1 MAVEIKNT
9 KYFYPPRPGNGAGTF
24 SDNIVGLQTVEGG
37 GLTQGNFE
45 FTTGVTE
52 KVNRTFNVGAFSEPM
67 SLDMMGID
75 SLEESRRILATQFRV
90 YPNYDISQVLN
101 FSMYGSLSE
110 RFRVSIT
117 KIINYFPASLDVLFN
132 NDDFTTGSTAY
143 DIVYDSQNDET
154 YFKVDVSRINNPFDI
169 DYSIS
174 AATNLSIRE
183 ISVSPYRN
191 LYNTYLDY
199 CVSVDDNI
207 FNILAFVPSETLSL
221 GYIQFYVSGTPFGT
235 TATTYNND
243 FEIRPNDFIVDKV
256 FQESFDEVEKF
267 LLNRLVR
274 PEYTAVFQVPQ
285 QNEFGQTYTEYKQV
299 TWPKQGRWNLD
310 IRSFL
315 FDNYLEEIQAIA
327 VNLDSFKTNLI
338 SRFLVTD
345 SLKEFDTLG
354 HKVEK
359 IFQIYGRSF
368 DQIKQFID
376 GLAYMNSV
384 NYNPSNDIPSEL
396 LVNLSRTLGWSSNF
410 SPITNE
416 DFLGSVFGNTSTPT
430 YPGYARALTPTE
442 LNYAYYRNLILNAS
456 YLFKSK
462 GTRRSIEFLLRLIGA
477 PDSLIEF
484 NEHIYLADQKI
495 NLDQFENQWAQISGG
510 TYVDNVPSYLP
521 GETYKIRGQLY
532 TAFTSTATY
541 QDVSVRLNDYPIDA
555 EGYPKAP
562 ANTETFFFQIGS
574 GWYETTPQHRSPD
587 EVQLTGNVFT
597 GQNYNIQTQ
606 LTPFSYGQTY
616 LNRYRDFPYMNEGFK
631 LQKVVDNNKS
641 WLSDDEKI
649 RVSTQ
654 GDYNAY
660 YFVDNEKLV
669 LNVKNV
675 DIFLNPAQGIL
686 YDVWEQSREYD
697 YPIPESGYTVNYP
710 TVETFSEQSV
720 MPFTATFSLFN
731 EPIITSTQ
739 TNVDTTYINP
749 EPKKKTFFEF
759 SQTFWENMINT
770 RNRQYISDGKTGG
783 YPTLQSIFWKYLESE
798 QTVGLPNNK
807 YTYQKLIDY
816 VNGIGPYWT
825 KLVEQMVPASTI
837 WNGGVRLENSILN
850 KQKFVYRRQ
859 RGCQFI
865 LVPVEPCF
873 IISDIFNYTCNTE
886 HAEFN
891 IYPWFNGDVTVS
903 NFSSILGNR
912 VNNMLAESGLTLNQ
926 CYLNSVL
933 SDWYV
938 DLSINEVQIIKEYFY
953 TGYGITD
960 VPTNAQWRNALI
972 NYLPQLYDYGYTYSL
987 EGNILTITNLTCLT
1001 QNIVDTVSLNVGINI
1016 NINCTE

>member
-1 MAVEIKNT
+1 MAVNVKNT
-9 KYFYPPRPGNGAGTF
+9 KYFYPPRPGSGAGTF

-52 KVNRTFNVGAFSEPM
+52 KVNRVFNVGAFSEPM

-75 SLEESRRILATQFRV
+75 SLEESRRIMATQFRV

-101 FSMYGSLSE
+101 FSMYGSLSK
-110 RFRVSIT
+110 RFSVSIT
-117 KIINYFPASLDVLFN
+117 RIINYFPASLDVMFN
-132 NDDFTTGSTAY
+132 NDDYVTGNTAY

-154 YFKVDVSRINNPFDI
+154 YFKVNVDRINNPLDI

-183 ISVSPYRN
+183 IEVSPYRN

-199 CVSVDDNI
+199 CVSINDDI
-207 FNILAFVPSETLSL
+207 FEVLSFTPSETLSS
-221 GYIQFYVSGTPFGT
+221 GYIQFYVSGAPFGT
-235 TATTYNND
+235 TATTLND
-243 FEIRPNDFIVDKV
+243 DFQIRPNDYIVDKV

-267 LLNRLVR
+267 LVNRLVR

-285 QNEFGQTYTEYKQV
+285 QNEFGQTYTEYQQV
-299 TWPKQGRWNLD
+299 TWPKQGPWNLD

-315 FDNYLEEIQAIA
+315 FDKYLEQIQAIA

-354 HKVEK
+354 QKVEK

-396 LVNLSRTLGWSSNF
+396 LVNLARTLGWSSNF
-410 SPITNE
+410 SPITND
-416 DFLGSVFGNTSTPT
+416 DFLSSVFGNTSTPT

-477 PDSLIEF
+477 PDSLIEY
-484 NEHIYLADQKI
+484 NEHIYLADQRI
-495 NLDQFENQWAQISGG
+495 NLDQFETQWASISGG
-510 TYVDNVPSYLP
+510 TYVNNVPTYLP
-521 GETYKIRGQLY
+521 DETYKIKGQLY

-541 QDVSVRLNDYPIDA
+541 QDVNIRLEDYPMDA
-555 EGYPKAP
+555 QGYPNAP

-587 EVQLTGNVFT
+587 QVQLTGNVYT
-597 GQNYNIQTQ
+597 GQNYSIQTQ
-606 LTPFSYGQTY
+606 LTPFTYGQTY

-641 WLSDDEKI
+641 WLSDDDRI

-660 YFVDNEKLV
+660 YYVDNEKLV

-675 DIFLNPAQGIL
+675 DIFLNPAQGL
-686 YDVWEQSREYD
+686 VYDVWDQSRQYD
-697 YPIPESGYTVNYP
+697 YPIPESGLTVGYP
-710 TVETFSEQSV
+710 V
-720 MPFTATFSLFN
+720 PGG
-731 EPIITSTQ
+731 
-739 TNVDTTYINP
+739 VDWTYVNP

-770 RNRQYISDGKTGG
+770 RNRQYITDGKTGG
-783 YPTLQSIFWKYLESE
+783 YPTLQSIFWKYIESE
-798 QTVGLPNNK
+798 QTVGIPNNK

-825 KLVEQMVPASTI
+825 KLVEQMVPATTI
-837 WNGGVRLENSILN
+837 WNGGVRLENSIFN

-865 LVPVEPCF
+865 PVPVDPCY
-873 IISDIFNYTCNTE
+873 IISNIFDYTCNTE
-886 HAEFN
+886 YADFN
-891 IYPWFNGDVTVS
+891 IYPWFNGDVMVS

-912 VNNMLAESGLTLNQ
+912 VNNMLAQSGLTLNQ
-926 CYLNSVL
+926 CYENSVL
-933 SDWYV
+933 TDWYV
-938 DLSINEVQIIKEYFY
+938 DLTINGEVIIKDSFY
-953 TGYGITD
+953 TGYGISD
-960 VPTNAQWRNALI
+960 VPSNTQWRNALI
-972 NYLPQLYDYGYTYSL
+972 NYLPQLYNYGYTYYL
-987 EGNILTITNLTCLT
+987 NGNTLTITNLSCLT
-1001 QNIVDTVSLNVGINI
+1001 QNMVDTVSLNVGINI
-1016 NINCTE
+1016 NINCTQ

>member
-1 MAVEIKNT
+1 MAVEIKDT
-9 KYFYPPRPGNGAGTF
+9 KYFYPPRPGSGAGTF

-52 KVNRTFNVGAFSEPM
+52 KVNRVFNVGAFSEPM

-75 SLEESRRILATQFRV
+75 NLEESRRIMATQFRV
-90 YPNYDISQVLN
+90 YPNYDVSQVLN
-101 FSMYGSLSE
+101 FSMYGSLSK
-110 RFRVSIT
+110 RFSVSIT
-117 KIINYFPASLDVLFN
+117 RIINYFPASLDVMFN
-132 NDDFTTGSTAY
+132 NDEFTTGNTAY
-143 DIVYDSQNDET
+143 DIVYDTQNDET
-154 YFKVDVSRINNPFDI
+154 YFKVNVDRINNPFDI

-174 AATNLSIRE
+174 ATTNLSIRE
-183 ISVSPYRN
+183 ITVSPYRN

-199 CVSVDDNI
+199 CVSINDDI
-207 FNILAFVPSETLSL
+207 FKVLAFVPSETLSS
-221 GYIQFYVSGTPFGT
+221 GYIQFYVSGSPFGVS
-235 TATTYNND
+235 ATTIND
-243 FEIRPNDFIVDKV
+243 DFQIRPNDYIVDKV

-267 LLNRLVR
+267 LVNRLVR

-285 QNEFGQTYTEYKQV
+285 QNEYGQTYTEYKQV
-299 TWPKQGRWNLD
+299 TWPKQGTWNLD

-315 FDNYLEEIQAIA
+315 FDNYLEEIQAISI
-327 VNLDSFKTNLI
+327 NLDSFKTNLI
-338 SRFLVTD
+338 SRFLITD

-354 HKVEK
+354 QKVEK

-396 LVNLSRTLGWSSNF
+396 LVNLARTLGWSSNF

-416 DFLGSVFGNTSTPT
+416 DFLSSVFGNTSTPT

-477 PDSLIEF
+477 PDSLIEY
-484 NEHIYLADQKI
+484 NEHIYLADQRI
-495 NLDQFENQWAQISGG
+495 NLEQFNTQWASISGG
-510 TYVDNVPSYLP
+510 TYVNDVPSYLP
-521 GETYKIRGQLY
+521 DETYKIKGQLY

-541 QDVSVRLNDYPIDA
+541 QDVNIRLEDYPIDA
-555 EGYPKAP
+555 EGYPNAP
-562 ANTETFFFQIGS
+562 VNTETFFFQIGA

-587 EVQLTGNVFT
+587 QVQLTGNVYT
-597 GQNYNIQTQ
+597 GQNYDIQAQ
-606 LTPFSYGQTY
+606 LTPFTYGQTY

-660 YFVDNEKLV
+660 YYVDNEKLV

-675 DIFLNPAQGIL
+675 DIFLNPAQGL
-686 YDVWEQSREYD
+686 VYDVWEQSRQYD
-697 YPIPESGYTVNYP
+697 YPIPESGLTVGYP
-710 TVETFSEQSV
+710 V
-720 MPFTATFSLFN
+720 PGG
-731 EPIITSTQ
+731 
-739 TNVDTTYINP
+739 VDWTYVDP
-749 EPKKKTFFEF
+749 QPKKKTFFEF

-783 YPTLQSIFWKYLESE
+783 YPTLQSIFWKYIESE
-798 QTVGLPNNK
+798 QTVGIPNNK

-825 KLVEQMVPASTI
+825 KLVEQMVPATTI
-837 WNGGVRLENSILN
+837 WNGGVRLENSIFN

-865 LVPVEPCF
+865 PVPVDPCY
-873 IISDIFNYTCNTE
+873 IISNIFDYTCNTE
-886 HAEFN
+886 YADFN

-912 VNNMLAESGLTLNQ
+912 IDYMLGQSGLTLNQ
-926 CYLNSVL
+926 CYQNSVI

-938 DLSINEVQIIKEYFY
+938 DLTINGEQIIKESFY
-953 TGYGITD
+953 TGYGISD
-960 VPTNAQWRNALI
+960 VPTDSQWRNALI
-972 NYLPQLYDYGYTYSL
+972 NYLPQLYNYGYTYYL
-987 EGNILTITNLTCLT
+987 NGNTLTITNLTCLT
-1001 QNIVDTVSLNVGINI
+1001 QNIVDTVLLNVGINI

>member
-1 MAVEIKNT
+1 MAVETKNT

-52 KVNRTFNVGAFSEPM
+52 KVNRVFNVGAFSEPM

-75 SLEESRRILATQFRV
+75 NLEESRRIMATQFRV

-101 FSMYGSLSE
+101 FSMYGSLSK
-110 RFRVSIT
+110 RFSVSIT
-117 KIINYFPASLDVLFN
+117 RIINYFPASLDVMFN
-132 NDDFTTGSTAY
+132 NDDFTTGNTAY
-143 DIVYDSQNDET
+143 DIVYDAQADET
-154 YFKVDVSRINNPFDI
+154 YFKVNVDRINNPFDI

-174 AATNLSIRE
+174 ATTNLSVRE

-199 CVSVDDNI
+199 CVSINDNI
-207 FNILAFVPSETLSL
+207 FQILAFVPSETLSS
-221 GYIQFYVSGTPFGT
+221 GEIQFYVSGAPFGVS
-235 TATTYNND
+235 ATTINDD
-243 FEIRPNDFIVDKV
+243 FEIRPNDYIVDKV
-256 FQESFDEVEKF
+256 FLESFDEVEKF
-267 LLNRLVR
+267 LVNRLVR

-285 QNEFGQTYTEYKQV
+285 QNEFGQVYTEYKQV
-299 TWPKQGRWNLD
+299 TWPKQGTWNLD

-315 FDNYLEEIQAIA
+315 FDSYLEEIQAIA
-327 VNLDSFKTNLI
+327 INLDSFKTNLI
-338 SRFLVTD
+338 SRFLITD

-354 HKVEK
+354 QKVEK

-368 DQIKQFID
+368 DQVKQFID

-396 LVNLSRTLGWSSNF
+396 LVNLARTLGWSSNF

-416 DFLGSVFGNTSTPT
+416 DFLSSVFGNTSTPT

-477 PDSLIEF
+477 PDSLIEY
-484 NEHIYLADQKI
+484 NEHIYLADQRI
-495 NLDQFENQWAQISGG
+495 NLDQFYTQWASISGG
-510 TYVDNVPSYLP
+510 TYVNDVPSYLP
-521 GETYKIRGQLY
+521 GETYKVKGQLY

-541 QDVSVRLNDYPIDA
+541 QDVAIRLDDYPMDA
-555 EGYPKAP
+555 EGYPNAP
-562 ANTETFFFQIGS
+562 ANTETFFFQIGA
-574 GWYETTPQHRSPD
+574 GWYEVTPQHRSPD
-587 EVQLTGNVFT
+587 QVQLTGNVYT

-606 LTPFSYGQTY
+606 LTPFTYGQTY

-641 WLSDDEKI
+641 WLSDDDRI

-675 DIFLNPAQGIL
+675 DIFLNPAQGL
-686 YDVWEQSREYD
+686 VYDVWEQSRQYD
-697 YPIPESGYTVNYP
+697 YPIPESGLTVGYP
-710 TVETFSEQSV
+710 V
-720 MPFTATFSLFN
+720 PGG
-731 EPIITSTQ
+731 
-739 TNVDTTYINP
+739 VDWTYVNP

-770 RNRQYISDGKTGG
+770 RNRQYITDGKTGG

-798 QTVGLPNNK
+798 QTVGIPNNK

-825 KLVEQMVPASTI
+825 KLVEQMVPATTI
-837 WNGGVRLENSILN
+837 WNGGVRLENSIFN
-850 KQKFVYRRQ
+850 KHKFVYRRQ

-865 LVPVEPCF
+865 PVPVDPCF
-873 IISDIFNYTCNTE
+873 IISNIFDYTCTTE
-886 HAEFN
+886 YADFN

-903 NFSSILGNR
+903 NFSSILVNR
-912 VNNMLAESGLTLNQ
+912 VNNMLAQSGLTLNE
-926 CYLNSVL
+926 CSENSVL

-938 DLSINEVQIIKEYFY
+938 DLTINGEQIIKESFY
-953 TGYGITD
+953 TGYGMSD
-960 VPTNAQWRNALI
+960 VPTNTQWRNALI
-972 NYLPQLYDYGYTYSL
+972 NYLPQLYNYGYTYYL
-987 EGNILTITNLTCLT
+987 NGNTLTITDLACLT
-1001 QNIVDTVSLNVGINI
+1001 QNTVDTVSLDTGINI
-1016 NINCTE
+1016 NINCTQ

>member
-1 MAVEIKNT
+1 MAVETKNT
-9 KYFYPPRPGNGAGTF
+9 KFFYPPRPGSGAGTF

-67 SLDMMGID
+67 SLDMLGID
-75 SLEESRRILATQFRV
+75 DLLESRRILATQFRV

-101 FSMYGSLSE
+101 FSMYGSLSK
-110 RFRVSIT
+110 RFSVSIT

-132 NDDFTTGSTAY
+132 NDEYVTGNTAY
-143 DIVYDSQNDET
+143 DIVYDVPNDET
-154 YFKVDVSRINNPFDI
+154 YFKVNVDRINNPFDI

-174 AATNLSIRE
+174 ATTNLSIRE
-183 ISVSPYRN
+183 INVSPYRN

-199 CVSVDDNI
+199 CVSINDNI
-207 FNILAFVPSETLSL
+207 FNLVGFIPSDTLSS
-221 GYIQFYVSGTPFGT
+221 GFIQFYVSGSPFGT
-235 TATTYNND
+235 TATTITDD
-243 FEIRPNDFIVDKV
+243 FQIRPNDFVVDKT
-256 FQESFDEVEKF
+256 FQESFDEVEQF

-285 QNEFGQTYTEYKQV
+285 QNEYGQTYTEYQQV
-299 TWPKQGRWNLD
+299 TWPKQGTWNLD

-315 FDNYLEEIQAIA
+315 FDDYLEQIQAIA

-338 SRFLVTD
+338 SRFLITD

-354 HKVEK
+354 QKVEK
-359 IFQIYGRSF
+359 VFQIYGRSF

-396 LVNLSRTLGWSSNF
+396 LVNLARTLGWSSNF

-416 DFLGSVFGNTSTPT
+416 DFLSSVFGNTSTPT

-462 GTRRSIEFLLRLIGA
+462 GTRRSVEFLLRLIGA
-477 PDSLIEF
+477 PDSLIEY
-484 NEHIYLADQKI
+484 NEHIYLADQTI
-495 NLDQFENQWAQISGG
+495 NLDQFYNQWAQISGG
-510 TYVDNVPSYLP
+510 TYVNNVPSYLP
-521 GETYKIRGQLY
+521 GDTYKIRGQLY
-532 TAFTSTATY
+532 TAFTSNAIY
-541 QDVSVRLNDYPIDA
+541 QDVSIRLEDYPMDA

-562 ANTETFFFQIGS
+562 VNTEDYFFQIGA

-587 EVQLTGNVFT
+587 EVVITGNVYT
-597 GQNYNIQTQ
+597 GQNFDIQTQ
-606 LTPFSYGQTY
+606 LMPFTYGQTY
-616 LNRYRDFPYMNEGFK
+616 LNRFRDFPYMNEGFK

-641 WLSDDEKI
+641 WLADDDRI
-649 RVSTQ
+649 RISTQ

-669 LNVKNV
+669 LNVKNI
-675 DIFLNPAQGIL
+675 DLFLNPAQGL
-686 YDVWEQSREYD
+686 VYDVWEQSRQYD
-697 YPIPESGYTVNYP
+697 YPIPESGLTVGYP
-710 TVETFSEQSV
+710 VPGGVDWTF
-720 MPFTATFSLFN
+720 
-731 EPIITSTQ
+731 
-739 TNVDTTYINP
+739 INP

-783 YPTLQSIFWKYLESE
+783 YPTLQSIFWKYIESE

-825 KLVEQMVPASTI
+825 KLVEQMIPATTI
-837 WNGGVRLENSILN
+837 WNGGVRLENSIFN

-859 RGCQFI
+859 RGCQF
-865 LVPVEPCF
+865 VPVPVDPCF
-873 IISDIFNYTCNTE
+873 IISNIFDYTCNTE
-886 HAEFN
+886 YVDFN
-891 IYPWFNGDVTVS
+891 IYPWFNGDLTVS
-903 NFSSILGNR
+903 NFNSILSNR
-912 VNNMLAESGLTLNQ
+912 VNNMLSESGLTLNQ
-926 CYLNSVL
+926 CYENSVL
-933 SDWYV
+933 SNWYV
-938 DLSINEVQIIKEYFY
+938 DLTINGEEIIKEPFY
-953 TGYGITD
+953 VGYGLND
-960 VPTNAQWRNALI
+960 VPTNSQWRNALI
-972 NYLPQLYDYGYTYSL
+972 NYLPQLYNYGYTYYL
-987 EGNILTITNLTCLT
+987 NGNTLTITNLSCLT
-1001 QNIVDTVSLNVGINI
+1001 SNLVETVLLNVGINI
-1016 NINCTE
+1016 SINCTQ

>member
-1 MAVEIKNT
+1 MAVDTKNT
-9 KYFYPPRPGNGAGTF
+9 KFFYPPRPGNGAGTF

-45 FTTGVTE
+45 FTTSVVE

-67 SLDMMGID
+67 SLDMMGIE
-75 SLEESRRILATQFRV
+75 SLEQSRVILATQFRV

-101 FSMYGSLSE
+101 FSMYGSLSK
-110 RFRVSIT
+110 RFSVSIT
-117 KIINYFPASLDVLFN
+117 KIINYFPASLNVQFT
-132 NDDFTTGSTAY
+132 NDNFITGYTAY
-143 DIVYDSQNDET
+143 DVVYDLQNDET
-154 YFKVDVSRINNPFDI
+154 YFKVNVNSIDNPFDI
-169 DYSIS
+169 DYTIN
-174 AATNLSIRE
+174 AINNLSLRE
-183 ISVSPYRN
+183 IEVSKYRN

-199 CVSVDDNI
+199 CVSINDNI
-207 FNILAFVPSETLSL
+207 YQVLSFTPSDSLST
-221 GYIQFYVSGTPFGT
+221 GYLQFYVSGSPFGT
-235 TATTYNND
+235 TATTIEDD
-243 FEIRPNDFIVDKV
+243 FQIRPNDYIADRV
-256 FQESFDEVEKF
+256 FQEDFDEVEKF
-267 LLNRLVR
+267 LLNRLIR
-274 PEYTAVFQVPQ
+274 PEYTAAFQVPQ
-285 QNEFGQTYTEYKQV
+285 QNEYGQFYTEYQQV
-299 TWPKQGRWNLD
+299 TWPKRGPWNLD
-310 IRSFL
+310 ISSFL
-315 FDNYLEEIQAIA
+315 FDRYLEQIQEIS

-354 HKVEK
+354 QKVEK

-416 DFLGSVFGNTSTPT
+416 DFLSSVFGNTSTPT

-477 PDSLIEF
+477 PDSLIEY

-495 NLDQFENQWAQISGG
+495 NLDQFDAQWAQISGG
-510 TYVDNVPSYLP
+510 TYANSIPTYLP
-521 GETYKIRGQLY
+521 GDTYKIKGNLY

-541 QDVSVRLNDYPIDA
+541 QNVNVRLSDYPMDF

-562 ANTETFFFQIGS
+562 INTETYFFQIGA

-606 LTPFSYGQTY
+606 LTPFTYGQTY
-616 LNRYRDFPYMNEGFK
+616 LNRFRDFPYMNEGYK
-631 LQKVVDNNKS
+631 LRKVVDNNKS
-641 WLSDDEKI
+641 WLSDDDKI
-649 RVSTQ
+649 RISTQ

-675 DIFLNPAQGIL
+675 DIFLNPAQGL
-686 YDVWEQSREYD
+686 VYDVWDQSRQYD
-697 YPIPESGYTVNYP
+697 YPIPETGLTVNYP
-710 TVETFSEQSV
+710 VPGGVDSTFV
-720 MPFTATFSLFN
+720 
-731 EPIITSTQ
+731 
-739 TNVDTTYINP
+739 NP

-770 RNRQYISDGKTGG
+770 RNRQYITDGKTGG
-783 YPTLQSIFWKYLESE
+783 YPTLQSIFWKYIESE
-798 QTVGLPNNK
+798 QTVGIPNNQ

-825 KLVEQMVPASTI
+825 KLVEQMVPATTI
-837 WNGGVRLENSILN
+837 WNGGVRLENSIFH

-865 LVPVEPCF
+865 PVPINPCF
-873 IISDIFNYTCNTE
+873 IISGIFDYTCNAE
-886 HAEFN
+886 HAEFD
-891 IYPWFNGDVTVS
+891 IYPWFNKDPDVT
-903 NFSSILGNR
+903 NFNSILVNR
-912 VNNMLAESGLTLNQ
+912 INNMLSQSGLTLNE
-926 CYLNSVL
+926 CYSNSVL
-933 SDWYV
+933 TDWYV
-938 DLSINEVQIIKEYFY
+938 DLKINGQQIIKEPFY
-953 TGYGITD
+953 RGYGITATPSD
-960 VPTNAQWRNALI
+960 TQWRLALI
-972 NYLPQLYDYGYTYSL
+972 QYLPQLINYQYAYVL
-987 EGNILTITNLTCLT
+987 NGNTLTISNLLCLE
-1001 QNIVDTVSLNVGINI
+1001 DTTPTSVSLDIGINI
-1016 NINCTE
+1016 NINCAR

>member
-1 MAVEIKNT
+1 MAVDIKDT
-9 KYFYPPRPGNGAGTF
+9 KYFYPPRPGSGAGTF

-67 SLDMMGID
+67 SLEMMGID
-75 SLEESRRILATQFRV
+75 DLLESRRIMATQFRV

-101 FSMYGSLSE
+101 FSMYGSLSK
-110 RFRVSIT
+110 RFSVSIT
-117 KIINYFPASLDVLFN
+117 RIVNYFPASLDVVFN
-132 NDDFTTGSTAY
+132 NNNYVTGNTAY
-143 DIVYDSQNDET
+143 DIIYDSQNDET
-154 YFKVDVSRINNPFDI
+154 YFKVNVDRINNPFDI
-169 DYSIS
+169 DYSVS

-183 ISVSPYRN
+183 ITVSPYRN

-199 CVSVDDNI
+199 CVSINDDI
-207 FNILAFVPSETLSL
+207 FKVVSFSPSDTLSS
-221 GYIQFYVSGTPFGT
+221 GYIQFYVSGAPFGT
-235 TATTYNND
+235 TATTIND
-243 FEIRPNDFIVDKV
+243 DYQIRPNDYIVEKI
-256 FQESFDEVEKF
+256 FQESFDEIEQF

-285 QNEFGQTYTEYKQV
+285 QNEYGQTYTEYQQV
-299 TWPKQGRWNLD
+299 TWPKQGPWNLD
-310 IRSFL
+310 ISSFL
-315 FDNYLEEIQAIA
+315 FDAYLEQIQAIS

-338 SRFLVTD
+338 SRFLITD

-354 HKVEK
+354 QKVEK

-396 LVNLSRTLGWSSNF
+396 LVNLARTLGWSSNF

-416 DFLGSVFGNTSTPT
+416 DFLSSVFGNTSTPT

-477 PDSLIEF
+477 PDSLIEY

-495 NLDQFENQWAQISGG
+495 NLDQFYTQWAQISGG
-510 TYVDNVPSYLP
+510 TYVDRVPSYLP
-521 GETYKIRGQLY
+521 GDTYKIKGQIY
-532 TAFTSTATY
+532 SAFTSTATY
-541 QDVSVRLNDYPIDA
+541 QDVSIRLEDYPMDV

-562 ANTETFFFQIGS
+562 VNTETYFFQIGA

-587 EVQLTGNVFT
+587 EVQLTGNVYT
-597 GQNYNIQTQ
+597 GQNYDIQTQ
-606 LTPFSYGQTY
+606 LTPFTYGQTY
-616 LNRYRDFPYMNEGFK
+616 LNRYRNFPYINEGFK

-641 WLSDDEKI
+641 WLSDDDKI

-675 DIFLNPAQGIL
+675 DIFLNPAQGL
-686 YDVWEQSREYD
+686 VYDVWEQSRQYD
-697 YPIPESGYTVNYP
+697 YPIPESGLTVGYP
-710 TVETFSEQSV
+710 V
-720 MPFTATFSLFN
+720 PGG
-731 EPIITSTQ
+731 
-739 TNVDTTYINP
+739 VDWTYVNP

-783 YPTLQSIFWKYLESE
+783 YPTLQSIFWKYIESE

-825 KLVEQMVPASTI
+825 KLVEQMVPATTI
-837 WNGGVRLENSILN
+837 WNGGVRLENSIFH

-859 RGCQFI
+859 RGCQI
-865 LVPVEPCF
+865 IQVPVNPF
-873 IISDIFNYTCNTE
+873 YIISDIFNYNCNTE
-886 HAEFN
+886 YAEFN
-891 IYPWFNGDVTVS
+891 IYPWFNGDITVS
-903 NFSSILGNR
+903 NFSSILVNR
-912 VNNMLAESGLTLNQ
+912 INNMLAQSGLTLNQ
-926 CYLNSVL
+926 CSQNSVL

-938 DLSINEVQIIKEYFY
+938 DLTINGEQIIQESFY
-953 TGYGITD
+953 TGYGMSD
-960 VPTNAQWRNALI
+960 VPTSSQWRNTLI
-972 NYLPQLYDYGYTYSL
+972 NYLPQLYNYGYTYYL
-987 EGNILTITNLTCLT
+987 NGNTLTITNLACLN
-1001 QNIVDTVSLNVGINI
+1001 QNVADTVLLNIGINI

>member
-52 KVNRTFNVGAFSEPM
+52 KVNRVFNVGAFSEPM

-75 SLEESRRILATQFRV
+75 NLEESRRIMATQFRV

-117 KIINYFPASLDVLFN
+117 RIINYFPASLDVMFN
-132 NDDFTTGSTAY
+132 NDDYVTGNTAY
-143 DIVYDSQNDET
+143 DIVYDSQADET
-154 YFKVDVSRINNPFDI
+154 YFKVNVDRINNPFDI

-174 AATNLSIRE
+174 ATTNLSVRE

-199 CVSVDDNI
+199 CVSINDDI
-207 FNILAFVPSETLSL
+207 FQILAFVPSETLSS
-221 GYIQFYVSGTPFGT
+221 GEIQFYVSGAPFGVS
-235 TATTYNND
+235 ATTINDD
-243 FEIRPNDFIVDKV
+243 FEIRPNDYIVDKV
-256 FQESFDEVEKF
+256 FLESFDEVEKF
-267 LLNRLVR
+267 LVNRLVR

-285 QNEFGQTYTEYKQV
+285 QNEFGQVYTEYKQV
-299 TWPKQGRWNLD
+299 TWPKQGTWNLD

-315 FDNYLEEIQAIA
+315 FDSYLEEIQAIA

-338 SRFLVTD
+338 SRFLITD

-354 HKVEK
+354 QKVEK

-368 DQIKQFID
+368 DQVKQFID

-396 LVNLSRTLGWSSNF
+396 LVNLARTLGWSSNF

-416 DFLGSVFGNTSTPT
+416 DFLSSVFGNTSTPT

-477 PDSLIEF
+477 PDSLIEY
-484 NEHIYLADQKI
+484 NEHIYLADQRI
-495 NLDQFENQWAQISGG
+495 NLDQFYTQWASISGG
-510 TYVDNVPSYLP
+510 TYVNDVPSYLP
-521 GETYKIRGQLY
+521 GETYKVKGQLY

-541 QDVSVRLNDYPIDA
+541 QDVAIRLDDYPMDA
-555 EGYPKAP
+555 EGYPNAP
-562 ANTETFFFQIGS
+562 ANTETFFFQIGA
-574 GWYETTPQHRSPD
+574 GWYEVTPQHRSPD
-587 EVQLTGNVFT
+587 QVQLTGNVFT

-606 LTPFSYGQTY
+606 LTPFTYGQTY

-641 WLSDDEKI
+641 WLSDDDRI

-675 DIFLNPAQGIL
+675 DIFLNPAQGIV
-686 YDVWEQSREYD
+686 YDVWNQSVQYD
-697 YPIPESGYTVNYP
+697 YPIPESGLTVGYP
-710 TVETFSEQSV
+710 V
-720 MPFTATFSLFN
+720 PGG
-731 EPIITSTQ
+731 
-739 TNVDTTYINP
+739 VDWTYVNP

-770 RNRQYISDGKTGG
+770 RNRQYITDGKTGG
-783 YPTLQSIFWKYLESE
+783 YPTLQSIFWKYIESE
-798 QTVGLPNNK
+798 QTVGIPNNK

-825 KLVEQMVPASTI
+825 KLVEQMVPATTI
-837 WNGGVRLENSILN
+837 WNGGVRLENSIFN

-865 LVPVEPCF
+865 PVPVDPCF
-873 IISDIFNYTCNTE
+873 IISNIFDYTCTTE
-886 HAEFN
+886 YADFN

-903 NFSSILGNR
+903 NFSSILVNR
-912 VNNMLAESGLTLNQ
+912 VNNMLAQSGLTLNECSQ
-926 CYLNSVL
+926 NSVL

-938 DLSINEVQIIKEYFY
+938 DLTINGEQIIKESFY
-953 TGYGITD
+953 TGYGMSD
-960 VPTNAQWRNALI
+960 VPTNTQWRNALI
-972 NYLPQLYDYGYTYSL
+972 NYLPQLYNYGYTYYL
-987 EGNILTITNLTCLT
+987 DGNTLTITDLACLT
-1001 QNIVDTVSLNVGINI
+1001 QNTVDTVSLDTGINI
-1016 NINCTE
+1016 NINCTQ